1 VNWREELTKV
11 GAQTGILGRFAGP
24 VAFRQAVVLPML
36 LLLLF
41 NGTVSGVLDTTAAVV
56 GPAVGLGLATLVAWT
71 VFTVAGFI
79 VDRTLAVPSL
89 WRRLSVALVYALTE
103 VARIETIRVLA
114 GGEAFG
120 PEIGGLYRVSAAAT
134 TGLVIL
140 GLTSVAV
147 EDYITYRNSYRAY
160 STRVDRLAIALE
172 ETRSHVELVRAQ
184 FATWVRRLL
193 TDNVSKAFTIGSPQ
207 DPRHLEIAN
216 ELFRISDEIVRPL
229 SHGLSE
235 NPPTPPDFLGN
246 KRPPR
251 VSFRAFLRDGLLV
264 APFQPVVA
272 SVILAIVTAPNILLG
287 SPLAG
292 VGVWLLLVGM
302 VFGVGIVGRAALA
315 PQLKRLPPWLG
326 LILAATLS
334 AAPFP
339 LYGWLLAGEAFSP
352 GVPLAGFLVY
362 ISVVG
367 AILVSLPALA
377 DGLRYSRGR
386 FITELAQVDEQLA
399 WSQTRAQS
407 QLWLDQRR
415 LALTLHSD
423 VQSTILASA
432 MQLKNAVVAGPE
444 QAKAVLPTVE
454 RTIRKSLLLS
464 FDDSKIPALSSV
476 VTQINK
482 TWASLTTLAL
492 EAPKGV
498 MAAIGND
505 PLALEVAAEA
515 IKELHMNSFKH
526 GRATECVITLSLVGE
541 RAVRIVMRNNGA
553 PLTERASAG
562 FGLGNSFFSAVSLSQ
577 AAKNVLGGV
586 EVALE
591 IPLELR
597 TPAKKG

>member
-1 VNWREELTKV
+1 MNWRDELTKV
-11 GAQTGILGRFAGP
+11 GAQSGILGRFAGP
-24 VAFRQAVVLPML
+24 LAFRQAVVLPML
-36 LLLLF
+36 VLLLF
-41 NGTVSGVLDTTAAVV
+41 NGSVSGVLDTTAAVV
-56 GPAVGLGLATLVAWT
+56 DPVLGLGLATLVAWT

-79 VDRTLAVPSL
+79 VDRTLAAPSL

-103 VARIETIRVLA
+103 VARIETVRVLA

-120 PEIGGLYRVSAAAT
+120 PDIDGLYRISAAAT

-147 EDYITYRNSYRAY
+147 EDYITYRDSYRAY
-160 STRVDRLAIALE
+160 ADRVGRLTIALQ
-172 ETRSHVELVRAQ
+172 ETRSNVELVRAQ
-184 FATWVRRLL
+184 FATWVRRML
-193 TDNVSKAFTIGSPQ
+193 TDNVSNAFTMGSPR

-229 SHGLSE
+229 SRGLSE
-235 NPPTPPDFLGN
+235 NVPTPPDFLIT
-246 KRPPR
+246 KKPPR
-251 VSFRAFLRDGLLV
+251 VPFQVFLRDGLLV
-264 APFQPVVA
+264 APFQPVAA
-272 SVILAIVTAPNILLG
+272 SIILAIVTAPNILLAP
-287 SPLAG
+287 PL
-292 VGVWLLLVGM
+292 VGGGLWVLLVGM
-302 VFGVGIVGRAALA
+302 VFGLGLLGRVALA
-315 PQLKRLPPWLG
+315 PQLHRLPLWLG
-326 LILAATLS
+326 LFFVATLG

-339 LYGWLLAGEAFSP
+339 LYGWLLAGQGLDSGAS
-352 GVPLAGFLVY
+352 LTGFLVY
-362 ISVVG
+362 VSVVG

-377 DGLRYSRGR
+377 EGLRYSRGR
-386 FITELAQVDEQLA
+386 FLTELAQVDEQLA

-444 QAKAVLPTVE
+444 QAKAVLPTIE

-482 TWASLTTLAL
+482 TWASLTTLTL
-492 EAPKGV
+492 EAPKEV
-498 MAAIGND
+498 IAAIGND

-541 RAVRIVMRNNGA
+541 RAVKILMRNNGA

>member
-1 VNWREELTKV
+1 VNWRDELTKV
-11 GAQTGILGRFAGP
+11 GAQSGILGRFAGP
-24 VAFRQAVVLPML
+24 LAFRQAVVLPML
-36 LLLLF
+36 VLLLF
-41 NGTVSGVLDTTAAVV
+41 NGSVSGVLGTTAAVV
-56 GPAVGLGLATLVAWT
+56 DPVLGLGLATLVAWT
-71 VFTVAGFI
+71 AFTVAGFI

-103 VARIETIRVLA
+103 VARIETIRFLA

-120 PEIGGLYRVSAAAT
+120 PEIGGFYRISAAAT

-147 EDYITYRNSYRAY
+147 ADYITYRNSYRAY
-160 STRVDRLAIALE
+160 STRVGRLAIAVE

-193 TDNVSKAFTIGSPQ
+193 TDNVSKAFTMGSPQ

-251 VSFRAFLRDGLLV
+251 VSLRTFLRDGLLV

-272 SVILAIVTAPNILLG
+272 SLILAIVTAPNILLG
-287 SPLAG
+287 APLAG

-315 PQLKRLPPWLG
+315 PQLKRLPLWLG
-326 LILAATLS
+326 LILATTLS

-377 DGLRYSRGR
+377 EGLRHSRGR

-399 WSQTRAQS
+399 WAQTRAQS

-415 LALTLHSD
+415 LALTLHSN
-423 VQSTILASA
+423 VQSTILAAA
-432 MQLKNAVVAGPE
+432 MQLQNAVAAGPE
-444 QAKAVLPTVE
+444 QAKKALPGIE

-464 FDDSKIPALSSV
+464 FDDSKIPALRSV
-476 VTQINK
+476 VAKINT
-482 TWASLTTLAL
+482 TWASLISLTLD
-492 EAPKGV
+492 APKEV
-498 MAAIGND
+498 ISAIGND
-505 PLALEVAAEA
+505 ALALEVVAEA

-526 GRATECVITLSLVGE
+526 GRATECVITLGFVGD

-553 PLTERASAG
+553 PLTPSTSPG
-562 FGLGNSFFSAVSLSQ
+562 FGLGNSFFCAVCLSNT
-577 AAKNVLGGV
+577 AKNVPGGV
-586 EVALE
+586 EVVLE
-591 IPLELR
+591 IPLEPVVLL
-597 TPAKKG
+597 K